1 MQAYICEC
9 TTGQDFTM
17 HMHVI
22 DILPSKTVV
31 HIKLFEIIYFTA
43 GEKNKSGLNLVLL

>member
-22 DILPSKTVV
+22 DIFPSKTVV
-31 HIKLFEIIYFTA
+31 HIKLFERLENEDLPAFMSI
-43 GEKNKSGLNLVLL
+43 